1 MRPSGRVNLP
11 VANHLHH
18 HPTITVNTNENV
30 TLIIKAAFNSRH
42 ESDFVCKFANEAIK
56 NDTAFPEEFADLFTL
71 EIITR
76 PSGSKYGVL
85 DFA

>member
-1 MRPSGRVNLP
+1 M
-11 VANHLHH
+11 
-18 HPTITVNTNENV
+18 NTNENV
-30 TLIIKAAFNSRH
+30 TLIIKAAFNSRDA
-42 ESDFVCKFANEAIK
+42 SDFVSKAAYEAIK
-56 NDTAFPEEFADLFTL
+56 NDTALPEEFADLFTL

>member
-1 MRPSGRVNLP
+1 M
-11 VANHLHH
+11 
-18 HPTITVNTNENV
+18 NTNENV
-30 TLIIKAAFNSRH
+30 TLIIKAAFNSRDA
-42 ESDFVCKFANEAIK
+42 SDFVSKAANEAIK
-56 NDTAFPEEFADLFTL
+56 NGTALPEEFADLFTL